1 MILALELCTRTAKDV
16 AFLLSSRAELCC
28 RSGKT
33 VMSQNLSPAQHCVL
47 PLHANKR
54 SAPLPR
60 PARAAATE
68 SWDLAS
74 GSAIERPAQLIPFQI
89 WLSEP
94 EILASLQICSEQQ
107 PHCVHMMHSVLWE
120 RSRS

>member
-1 MILALELCTRTAKDV
+1 MNLALELCTRTAKDID
-16 AFLLSSRAELCC
+16 FLLSSRAELCC

-33 VMSQNLSPAQHCVL
+33 VLSSQNLSPAQYRVL

-94 EILASLQICSEQQ
+94 EILASLQIWCERQ
-107 PHCVHMMHSVLWE
+107 PCCVFKIYSIL
-120 RSRS
+120 